1 VDLNQDELCKDEW
14 TNQGSPEIRLRF
26 RKDGSGYYDRKEP
39 GKVIHEKLTY
49 RLEGAVLKLKLAHA
63 QSWTEAAASV
73 RPGKGGKEDRYGQR
87 ELVLAKDPYQ
97 SAIEDRPSPELVLQ
111 SDAGAS
117 LPGA

>member
-1 VDLNQDELCKDEW
+1 MELTLEELCRDEW

-39 GKVIHEKLTY
+39 GKVIHEKLAW
-49 RLEGAVLKLKLAHA
+49 RLEGALKLKLAHA
-63 QSWTEAAASV
+63 RTWTEVAASV
-73 RPGKGGKEDRYGQR
+73 RPGKGGQGERFGQR
-87 ELVLAKDPYQ
+87 ELVLSKDPYQ
-97 SAIEDRPSPELVLQ
+97 SAIEDKPSGEVVLQ